1 MARPRSHREGRARVA
16 PRFIPGFPVMKNKGK
31 NGGGE
36 SCKRRKFIFSPT
48 YSFGKNPAYA
58 GLLADNGRIVREGAT
73 FGEIPALLSKAPYTD
88 YLPDRAG
95 VGWVSSATAKAGGC
109 FISGVGK
116 RRSRDPV

>member
-1 MARPRSHREGRARVA
+1 
-16 PRFIPGFPVMKNKGK
+16 MKNKGK
-31 NGGGE
+31 NGGRE
-36 SCKRRKFIFSPT
+36 LSKEKVHFLPPP
-48 YSFGKNPAYA
+48 YSFCKNPAYA

-109 FISGVGK
+109 FLSGVGK